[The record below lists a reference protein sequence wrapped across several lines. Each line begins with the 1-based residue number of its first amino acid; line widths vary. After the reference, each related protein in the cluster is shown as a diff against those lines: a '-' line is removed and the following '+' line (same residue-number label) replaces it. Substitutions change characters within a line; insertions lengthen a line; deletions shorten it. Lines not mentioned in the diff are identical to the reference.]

1 VDVLDWSGAG
11 YRLPTEA
18 QWEYACRAGTTTRYF
33 FGNEQKLLKEYAW
46 FRSNAKQKT
55 HPVGELKP
63 NAYGLHDMHGNVF
76 EYCWDSI
83 EWYWEGAD
91 IGSNYYSRSPI
102 EDPRGPERSSSRTSR
117 GGSFL
122 HSGQWLRSA
131 SRCFGSPN
139 DKNKLSGMRVSLGV
153 LSSQ

>member
-1 VDVLDWSGAG
+1 MDVPDWSGAG

-76 EYCWDSI
+76 EYCWDGI

-102 EDPRGPERSSSRTSR
+102 EDRAGPNDQAPVRPGAGVFYTPGNGCEARPAASGARMTRTSSRV
-117 GGSFL
+117 
-122 HSGQWLRSA
+122 
-131 SRCFGSPN
+131 C
-139 DKNKLSGMRVSLGV
+139 V
-153 LSSQ
+153 